1 MVSRIL
7 PPPFRLR
14 SSRGLLAAIPEE
26 STQEPAEAEPEPRAE
41 EPAPAN
47 VAAGEGKGEADGEG
61 EALSES
67 ALQEQARL
75 QMIADVAER
84 AALASMSWRS
94 RRSGSARGRSS

>member
-1 MVSRIL
+1 MTSLADVVLMDSRIL

-26 STQEPAEAEPEPRAE
+26 STQEPAEAEEPEPRAE

-75 QMIADVAER
+75 QM
-84 AALASMSWRS
+84 MSWRS